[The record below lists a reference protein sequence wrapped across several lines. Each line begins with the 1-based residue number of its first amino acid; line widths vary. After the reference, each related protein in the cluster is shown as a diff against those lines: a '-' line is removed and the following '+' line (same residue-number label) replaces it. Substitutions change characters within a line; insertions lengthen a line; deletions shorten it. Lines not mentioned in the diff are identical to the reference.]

1 MQSLKGDIIGIGYLR
16 YLRTTSISS
25 STVCRVS
32 IVLRLKDMMTQ
43 VLVHQLRHQAIH
55 TSTHCGDQVQ
65 NLGEVGFFVQGA
77 PNGMNFPLNPL
88 YRGNELLL
96 MLRRVPM
103 TLYYTQVYIQFA
115 SA

>member
-1 MQSLKGDIIGIGYLR
+1 
-16 YLRTTSISS
+16 
-25 STVCRVS
+25 
-32 IVLRLKDMMTQ
+32 MTQ

-77 PNGMNFPLNPL
+77 PNGVNLPLNPL
-88 YRGNELLL
+88 YRGNQLLL